1 MRSFEFYENDW
12 TLEMVE
18 GEREV
23 VQVIEQNLVTRLGE
37 WFLNETV
44 GLERLYEEKAYDM
57 RLIKLAI
64 VDAIMYESRV
74 KEVTKIETEL
84 NRYTRK
90 LDVYVELTAVVENE
104 EVEVQLNVAL

>member
-1 MRSFEFYENDW
+1 MI
-12 TLEMVE
+12 E

-37 WFLNETV
+37 WFLNKTV
-44 GLERLYEEKAYDM
+44 GLERLYEEKTYDM

-74 KEVTKIETEL
+74 KEVTKIEVDL